1 MDSSYLS
8 CTKEKRKRL
17 SLSPQKIIPIYFL
30 DDIMDTK
37 LQQ

>member
-1 MDSSYLS
+1 MDS
-8 CTKEKRKRL
+8 CTEIIIITPKNL
-17 SLSPQKIIPIYFL
+17 IIPIYFL